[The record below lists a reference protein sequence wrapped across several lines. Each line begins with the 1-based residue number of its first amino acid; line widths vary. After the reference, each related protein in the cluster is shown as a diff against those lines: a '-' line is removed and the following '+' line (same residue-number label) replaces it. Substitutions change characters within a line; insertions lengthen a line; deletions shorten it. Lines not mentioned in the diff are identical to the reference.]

1 MSYRIWKISRLLF
14 CAKDYTL
21 KSQTTF
27 TALASQTHKVTT
39 DAAFDKS
46 NTIIITG
53 IHQMIY
59 KFKVKNQEKDAI
71 MMSGNL
77 KG

>member
-1 MSYRIWKISRLLF
+1 
-14 CAKDYTL
+14 
-21 KSQTTF
+21 
-27 TALASQTHKVTT
+27 VTT

-71 MMSGNL
+71 MSGNL